1 MAAIANAIDF
11 FQEELLAS
19 VFTTEKSEANRT
31 HSSTNLAGLRAM
43 LYATYAMMIMVILYV
58 HDIALIQWREGWS
71 WLSFSYFCGSSAEFL
86 GLISLAL
93 KVHATKSVAGVSAQS
108 LVLYITSL
116 TFRLFS
122 TMVFEGYLPV
132 DRSGDQM
139 LQIVDTCSLVT
150 ALYLLHACQK
160 KYVHTYQEEHDTMPI
175 EPMLLSCVILS
186 YFIRGSLNRSLIFD
200 MLWAFSLDVEV
211 IQLVPQLFMMA
222 KVGGQVD
229 TATAHFVVNMV
240 LACLC
245 RFVFWIWAIPGCK
258 ELSSPEGY
266 SWDMQMGGIYIL
278 CAYIIQTLI
287 SLDFMY
293 YYVKSWWVGQK
304 TVYLPKAGEEI

>member
-1 MAAIANAIDF
+1 MAGIANAIDF
-11 FQEELLAS
+11 FREEVLSS
-19 VFTTEKSEANRT
+19 VFASCKSEKSKT
-31 HSSTNLAGLRAM
+31 HSSTNTAGMRAM
-43 LYATYAMMIMVILYV
+43 LYSTYAVMAYVVLYV

-71 WLSFSYFCGSSAEFL
+71 WLSFSYFCGSSAEFV

-93 KVHATKSVAGVSAQS
+93 KVHATKSVVGISSQS
-108 LVLYITSL
+108 LVLFATSL
-116 TFRLFS
+116 TFRLF
-122 TMVFEGYLPV
+122 TTVFFEGYLPV
-132 DRSGDQM
+132 DRSGDVM
-139 LQIVDTCSLVT
+139 LQLVDTGSWLTV
-150 ALYLLHACQK
+150 LYLLYAAQK
-160 KYVHTYQEEHDTMPI
+160 KYVHTYQEEVDTMPVAPI
-175 EPMLLSCVILS
+175 LLSCAICS
-186 YFIRGSLNRSLIFD
+186 FFIRGMLNRNWIFD

-211 IQLVPQLFMMA
+211 FQLLPQLYMMA

-229 TATAHFVVNMV
+229 TATAHFVGNIV

-266 SWDMQMGGIYIL
+266 SWDMAMGGIYIL

-304 TVYLPKAGEEI
+304 TIYLPQAGEEI